1 MSLTEKGPAP
11 VATGGGE
18 ARNDQ
23 LDGSIG
29 SDKIRHQHDA
39 GRAAITAADDD
50 FGNAIPTSTKF
61 RSDRRPL

>member
-11 VATGGGE
+11 VATGWWE

-23 LDGSIG
+23 LDGSIS
-29 SDKIRHQHDA
+29 SDKVRHQHA

-50 FGNAIPTSTKF
+50 FGNGNGNTNLNEIPF
-61 RSDRRPL
+61 